1 MESRIVVTP
10 RGDFGHD
17 WNLIVETNDGVKNFY
32 LGQDVKFCSRVLGLT
47 PREIVHEIGTG
58 DFRNE
63 ENLKL
68 KENINVITTSI
79 YNIQLYVIY
88 IYSICHIYFIY
99 ILYMLYTNIL
109 YVIYVIYKYSICHI

>member
-1 MESRIVVTP
+1 MESRIVVTR

-17 WNLIVETNDGVKNFY
+17 WNLIVETDNGVKNFY

-47 PREIVHEIGTG
+47 PRDIVNEIGTG

-68 KENINVITTSI
+68 LGNFISE
-79 YNIQLYVIY
+79 QLGLVDEQVQELQTWEL
-88 IYSICHIYFIY
+88 C
-99 ILYMLYTNIL
+99 
-109 YVIYVIYKYSICHI
+109 CQ

>member
-47 PREIVHEIGTG
+47 PRDIVNEIGTG

-68 KENINVITTSI
+68 LGNFISE
-79 YNIQLYVIY
+79 QLGLVEE
-88 IYSICHIYFIY
+88 SVNELETWELC
-99 ILYMLYTNIL
+99 
-109 YVIYVIYKYSICHI
+109 CQ

>member
-47 PREIVHEIGTG
+47 PRDIVNEIGTG

-68 KENINVITTSI
+68 LGNFISE
-79 YNIQLYVIY
+79 QLGLVEE
-88 IYSICHIYFIY
+88 SVNELESWELC
-99 ILYMLYTNIL
+99 
-109 YVIYVIYKYSICHI
+109 CQ

>member
-1 MESRIVVTP
+1 MESRIVVTR

-58 DFRNE
+58 DFTKD

-68 KENINVITTSI
+68 LGNFITE
-79 YNIQLYVIY
+79 QLGLVEE
-88 IYSICHIYFIY
+88 SVNELQSWELC
-99 ILYMLYTNIL
+99 
-109 YVIYVIYKYSICHI
+109 CQ

>member
-1 MESRIVVTP
+1 MESRIVVTR

-58 DFRNE
+58 DFTKD

-68 KENINVITTSI
+68 LGNFITE
-79 YNIQLYVIY
+79 QLGLVEE
-88 IYSICHIYFIY
+88 SVNELESWELC
-99 ILYMLYTNIL
+99 
-109 YVIYVIYKYSICHI
+109 CQ

>member
-1 MESRIVVTP
+1 MESRIVVTR

-32 LGQDVKFCSRVLGLT
+32 LGQDVKFCSRVLGMS
-47 PREIVHEIGTG
+47 PSYVVQQIGTG

-68 KENINVITTSI
+68 LGNFISE
-79 YNIQLYVIY
+79 QLGLVEE
-88 IYSICHIYFIY
+88 SVNELQSWELC
-99 ILYMLYTNIL
+99 
-109 YVIYVIYKYSICHI
+109 CQ

>member
-1 MESRIVVTP
+1 MESRIVVTR

-17 WNLIVETNDGVKNFY
+17 WNLIVETDNGVKNFY

-47 PREIVHEIGTG
+47 PRDIVNEIGTG

-68 KENINVITTSI
+68 LGNFISE
-79 YNIQLYVIY
+79 QLGLVDE
-88 IYSICHIYFIY
+88 SVEQLESWELC
-99 ILYMLYTNIL
+99 
-109 YVIYVIYKYSICHI
+109 CQ

>member
-1 MESRIVVTP
+1 MESRVVVTP

-68 KENINVITTSI
+68 LGNFISE
-79 YNIQLYVIY
+79 QLGLVEE
-88 IYSICHIYFIY
+88 SVNELESWELC
-99 ILYMLYTNIL
+99 
-109 YVIYVIYKYSICHI
+109 CQ